1 MGYICKNKNP
11 MSSPKSFIIKES
23 ESDIKKLIKTS
34 SVMIGK
40 RLHAL
45 LIFKR
50 NESTGISKR
59 EVADEIGVNHNSIQT
74 WRTLYIEGGI
84 EALMLHANVGYKPSK
99 INPRQEKALKKKLS
113 DPANGVVGF
122 NELLVW
128 FNTTFKTEI
137 NYKTFHGYVVRKFEA
152 KVKVARKS
160 HVKKDPLAIEVFK
173 KTSAKTAKRLLVKTK
188 LAIKE

>member
-1 MGYICKNKNP
+1 
-11 MSSPKSFIIKES
+11 MSSPKSFKIKES
-23 ESDIKKLIKTS
+23 ESTIKKLIKS
-34 SVMIGK
+34 SNAMIGK

-50 NESTGISKR
+50 HESTGIAKR
-59 EVADEIGVNHNSIQT
+59 EAADAIGVNHNSVQT
-74 WRTLYIEGGI
+74 WRTMYINGGI
-84 EALMLHANVGYKPSK
+84 EALMSHANIGYKPSK

-113 DPANGVVGF
+113 DPANGMVGF
-122 NELLVW
+122 TELLEW

-160 HVKKDPLAIEVFK
+160 HVKKDPAAGEAFK
-173 KTSAKTAKRLLVKTK
+173 KLQQLL
-188 LAIKE
+188 